1 MLFYRLGDFYELFFE
16 DAQVASKILD
26 IVLTKRGKQNGDNI
40 PMCGVP
46 YHSATHYINRLLK
59 KGYSIAICEQL
70 ESPEEAKKRGYKSV
84 VRREVMQIITPGT
97 LMEEKLLDSKNTN
110 YLTSI
115 AEEKGNYS
123 IAWVELTTGDFYV
136 TTCSKNQVVNEISRL
151 SPKEVLVS
159 YKLSSDPI
167 FMNYKNIITVRS
179 NNIYDHK
186 NCLQRIVQYYNVNS
200 IKSLGEFSK
209 EQLVS
214 AGALIE
220 YIIHTQKNN
229 LPKLKVLQKLE
240 REYFVEID
248 ASTRINLEFD
258 KNSINKEF
266 NLLNVIDK
274 TVTSA
279 GARLLKTRLNSPLK
293 NSSVINKR
301 LDCVSFFYNKTE
313 LRTKIREYLKF
324 FPDVQRSLSKI
335 FINKAIPRDLDTIKN
350 GLKIST
356 MISELLRI
364 NGENLIDGI
373 NSLISQIYGY
383 NQLVDEL

>member
-1 MLFYRLGDFYELFFE
+1 M
-16 DAQVASKILD
+16 
-26 IVLTKRGKQNGDNI
+26 
-40 PMCGVP
+40 
-46 YHSATHYINRLLK
+46 
-59 KGYSIAICEQL
+59 
-70 ESPEEAKKRGYKSV
+70 
-84 VRREVMQIITPGT
+84 
-97 LMEEKLLDSKNTN
+97 
-110 YLTSI
+110 
-115 AEEKGNYS
+115 
-123 IAWVELTTGDFYV
+123 
-136 TTCSKNQVVNEISRL
+136 
-151 SPKEVLVS
+151 
-159 YKLSSDPI
+159 
-167 FMNYKNIITVRS
+167 
-179 NNIYDHK
+179 
-186 NCLQRIVQYYNVNS
+186 
-200 IKSLGEFSK
+200 
-209 EQLVS
+209 
-214 AGALIE
+214 
-220 YIIHTQKNN
+220 
-229 LPKLKVLQKLE
+229 
-240 REYFVEID
+240 
-248 ASTRINLEFD
+248 
-258 KNSINKEF
+258 
-266 NLLNVIDK
+266 LNVIDK